1 MFNECLIHLCDCT
14 WLNMLLM
21 LNYMLIKHKK
31 IFERFSCFWKMFL
44 FWNFQKLCNP
54 VLVTCLTGQASHM
67 PQSQAYIEDFH
78 DSLVGQG
85 PSHEKDLENFSKIWV
100 FKFLMTQFGDLF
112 TSGNSSHKVYS
123 ECFVAPFATLFS
135 IYSNFCLKVIS
146 DLFATHFDCENRMIC
161 TMRVFFR
168 TGFKNFS
175 FSPSHLVTIHLLVH
189 LSIFQNHR
197 VHTQTLHILPYFFTN
212 L

>member
-1 MFNECLIHLCDCT
+1 
-14 WLNMLLM
+14 M

-85 PSHEKDLENFSKIWV
+85 PSH
-100 FKFLMTQFGDLF
+100 DLF
-112 TSGNSSHKVYS
+112 TSL
-123 ECFVAPFATLFS
+123 ATQF
-135 IYSNFCLKVIS
+135 
-146 DLFATHFDCENRMIC
+146 
-161 TMRVFFR
+161 
-168 TGFKNFS
+168 GFLNFS
-175 FSPSHLVTIHLLVH
+175 WLNLATCSRVETLVTRCTQNVSWLPSRLSSRFIPIFVSRLLATCSR
-189 LSIFQNHR
+189 LISIAKIAWFAQWGSFSGQVSKTFHFPP
-197 VHTQTLHILPYFFTN
+197 HIL
-212 L
+212 